1 METRT
6 VQYTDSDYE
15 VSFKVEQATLSKQY
29 MYEALQSLAQKKYD
43 IGNRESE
50 DGLTIF
56 SRRFYM
62 LWLYPA
68 LKTVVTKVE
77 DKKENFPD
85 ITEETMDNLPVA
97 LAFELRDA
105 IYELNP
111 HWSPFF
117 VRTKQTG
124 NG

>member
-6 VQYTDSDYE
+6 ITYIDSDYE
-15 VSFKVEQATLSKQY
+15 VSFQVEQATLAKQY
-29 MYEALQSLAQKKYD
+29 EYEALQSLAQKRYD
-43 IGNRESE
+43 VEAADTVE
-50 DGLTIF
+50 GLSSL

-68 LKTVVTKVE
+68 LRTVVRKVD
-77 DKKENFPD
+77 DKKGNFPE
-85 ITEETMDNLPVA
+85 ITEETMDELPVA
-97 LAFELRDA
+97 LVFELRDA

-117 VRTKQTG
+117 VRTKPTG